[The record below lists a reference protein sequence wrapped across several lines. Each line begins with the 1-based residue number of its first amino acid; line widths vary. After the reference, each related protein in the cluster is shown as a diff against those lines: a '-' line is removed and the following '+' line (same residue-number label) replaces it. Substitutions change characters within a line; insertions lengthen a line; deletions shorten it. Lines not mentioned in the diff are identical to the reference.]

1 MKNKNSD
8 HQRRKRS
15 QIEKEIVI
23 EERRVLADLSLLEKD
38 VREKENRVEE
48 LNREL
53 RKANLQNFVRETSG
67 SKVKLTLI

>member
-67 SKVKLTLI
+67 SKVKLNLI